1 MGTSMFKAGAEV
13 KVKGKPMKLV
23 RLLSGDIWQ
32 LEDSRTLQIAEHSF
46 GELHSMYEK
55 DELVFVDACTAS
67 IPSDKVAGKLKYA
80 QASDADWETA
90 KIRRLYVLAALNQP
104 NSRTELEL
112 AAKEVW
118 DKTRIPDTAP
128 GYATVYRWKKR
139 YQAAGNDIKALLP
152 CHFRKGNS
160 SNRYPTEVEEL
171 VNEAI
176 QSEYLSEERR
186 TIEETVEKAIVLVM
200 SENRLRP
207 GMMQLPLPTRRL
219 VKRMIEAIPA
229 FDRYSAR
236 HGRTA
241 ATKRFRAVLK
251 HRTTQAPLER
261 AEIDH
266 TPLDLMVIDD
276 DSGLPLGRPFL
287 TVCLDD
293 YTRCILGIYI
303 SFEPPSHFTVAR
315 CLKMAFLP
323 KTELLKQYPAIQNT
337 WDAHGVMRDLVVDN
351 GQEFHSVSLEN
362 VCYSLGIEIHY
373 SARKTPW
380 FKGKIERFQGTL
392 NRAIAHGTPGTTFSN
407 IFDKEDYDPSKQ
419 AILRYSTLK
428 EIVHTWVADVYHQKV
443 HRTLGAPPAVYWA
456 RSISPEDILVPD
468 NPGQLDFLLGRS
480 EQRVLSHK
488 GIELYG
494 LNYNSPELT
503 VLRRKLGDKLEVEI
517 RVDTADLGHIVVLS
531 PDQRQTFKVPALQFD
546 YANGLS
552 EWQHR
557 ICKRFAARET
567 NSYSSAAWLEAKARI
582 RELVEAEFMHKKQK
596 TRTKIARYKN
606 MDAKPA
612 GQPGPQQSPLEAPPV
627 ALPAP
632 APTEAIL
639 VEPPPAAQPLTA
651 AELSVDNPPKRERR
665 LKPIYR
671 ERSPAVLAEERAE
684 SEDLKHD

>member
-1 MGTSMFKAGAEV
+1 MSTSSFRAGVVVEV
-13 KVKGKPMKLV
+13 DNTQYE
-23 RLLSGDIWQ
+23 LLRQ
-32 LEDSRTLQIAEHSF
+32 LETGLWQTEELRTKRIKEFTEVELLGLYASKQLIFRAMQGSGQKPSLGQIA
-46 GELHSMYEK
+46 
-55 DELVFVDACTAS
+55 AS
-67 IPSDKVAGKLKYA
+67 YSPE
-80 QASDADWETA
+80 QWEAA
-90 KIRRLYVLAALNQP
+90 KIRRSYVLAVLDIP
-104 NSRTELEL
+104 NTRERL
-112 AAKEVW
+112 APVIQGVW
-118 DKTRIPDTAP
+118 EKLRKPETAP
-128 GYATVYRWKKR
+128 NPATVIRWKNRFQKAGHSITVLIEQSSKKGNRAPRYPDEVGTIMEKALDAKYLCLERGTIQEALDYAT
-139 YQAAGNDIKALLP
+139 N
-152 CHFRKGNS
+152 
-160 SNRYPTEVEEL
+160 L
-171 VNEAI
+171 VL
-176 QSEYLSEERR
+176 Q
-186 TIEETVEKAIVLVM
+186 
-200 SENRLRP
+200 ENKLRP
-207 GMMQLPLPTRRL
+207 EALQLPLPSRRH
-219 VKRMIEAIPA
+219 VKSLIEAIPS
-229 FDRYSAR
+229 FDRYAAR

-241 ATKRFRAVLK
+241 ATKRFRAVLA

-276 DSGLPLGRPFL
+276 DSGLPLGRPYL

-293 YTRCILGIYI
+293 YTRCVLGLYI
-303 SFEPPSHFTVAR
+303 SFEPPSHFTVSR

-323 KTELLKQYPAIQNT
+323 KTELLKQYPAIQNP

-351 GQEFHSVSLEN
+351 GQEFHSTSLEN
-362 VCYSLGIEIHY
+362 VCYSLGVEIHY

-392 NRAIAHGTPGTTFSN
+392 NRAVAHGTPGTTFSN

-531 PDQRQTFKVPALQFD
+531 PDHRQTFKVPALQFD

-557 ICKRFAARET
+557 VCKRFAAREA
-567 NSYSSAAWLEAKARI
+567 NRYSPDAWLEAKDRI
-582 RELVEAEFMHKKQK
+582 RELVDAEFMHKKQK

-612 GQPGPQQSPLEAPPV
+612 GQPVPRPAALEAPPS
-627 ALPAP
+627 PAP
-632 APTEAIL
+632 VPPVTIPA
-639 VEPPPAAQPLTA
+639 EPPPAVPPLTA
-651 AELSVDNPPKRERR
+651 ADLATNTAPKRERR

-671 ERSPAVLAEERAE
+671 DRSPAALAEERAE

>member
-1 MGTSMFKAGAEV
+1 MGTSMFKAGAEI
-13 KVKGKPMKLV
+13 KLDGNCAKLV
-23 RLLSGDIWQ
+23 RIISGDVWQ
-32 LEDSRTLQIAEHSF
+32 VEDSRTHRITEYSFDDLQ
-46 GELHSMYEK
+46 SMYATGV
-55 DELVFVDACTAS
+55 LVFIDGRGLS
-67 IPSDKVAGKLKYA
+67 IPSDKVTAKFDVAL
-80 QASDADWETA
+80 ASTADWEVA
-90 KIRRLYVLAALNQP
+90 KLRRLYVLSVLNLP
-104 NSRTELEL
+104 NSRTEIARAVKEL
-112 AAKEVW
+112 WEQLRKPES
-118 DKTRIPDTAP
+118 IP

-152 CHFRKGNS
+152 CHQQKGNGS
-160 SNRYPTEVEEL
+160 SRYPTEVEGL
-171 VNEAI
+171 VREAI

-186 TIEETVEKAIVLVM
+186 TIEATIEKAVTLVM
-200 SENRLRP
+200 AENKLRP
-207 GMMQLPLPTRRL
+207 ESLQLPWPTRRL

-229 FDRYSAR
+229 FDRYAAR

-241 ATKRFRAVLK
+241 ATKRFRAVLA

-276 DSGLPLGRPFL
+276 DSGLPLGRPYL

-293 YTRCILGIYI
+293 YTRCVLGLYI
-303 SFEPPSHFTVAR
+303 SFEPPSHFTVSR

-323 KTELLKQYPAIQNT
+323 KTELLKQYPAIQNA

-351 GQEFHSVSLEN
+351 GQEFHSTSLEN

-557 ICKRFAARET
+557 VCKRFAARET
-567 NSYSSAAWLEAKARI
+567 NTYSSAAWLEAKARI

-606 MDAKPA
+606 MDAKHA
-612 GQPGPQQSPLEAPPV
+612 GQPVPQQSTLEAPPA

-632 APTEAIL
+632 VPTEAIL
-639 VEPPPAAQPLTA
+639 AEPPPAAHPLTA
-651 AELSVDNPPKRERR
+651 ADLAVDNPPKRERR